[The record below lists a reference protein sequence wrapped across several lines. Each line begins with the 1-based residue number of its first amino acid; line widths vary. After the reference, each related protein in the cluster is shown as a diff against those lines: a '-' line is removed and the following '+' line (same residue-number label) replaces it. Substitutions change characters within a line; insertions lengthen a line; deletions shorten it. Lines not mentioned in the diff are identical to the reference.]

1 MLANLTG
8 HDITIVDKYGKV
20 IRVIPPCET
29 EEPLR
34 AGVSIRRMGKV
45 DGVRLTKIYYESN
58 ITKRKMMELFMNY
71 EGIIVS
77 KITAE
82 CLRELGY
89 KENIYITGRKFYL
102 HGKMIGV
109 KELCVL

>member
-1 MLANLTG
+1 MIANLTG
-8 HDITIVDKYGKV
+8 HDVVIVDKYGNS
-20 IRVIPPCET
+20 IRVIAPCET

-34 AGVSIRRMGKV
+34 ADVSIRRLGKV
-45 DGVRLTKIYYESN
+45 DGIRLTKIHYESN

-71 EGIIVS
+71 DGIIVS

-89 KENIYITGRKFYL
+89 TKNVYITGRKFYL

>member
-20 IRVIPPCET
+20 IRVILPCET

-34 AGVSIRRMGKV
+34 ADVSIRRMGKV

-102 HGKMIGV
+102 HGKMVGV

>member
-8 HDITIVDKYGKV
+8 HDITIVDKYGNPT
-20 IRVIPPCET
+20 RVIAPCET

-34 AGVSIRRMGKV
+34 ADVSIRRMDKV
-45 DGVRLTKIYYESN
+45 DGVRLTKIHYVSN

-89 KENIYITGRKFYL
+89 TENVYITGRKFYL

-109 KELCVL
+109 RELCVL

>member
-29 EEPLR
+29 EESLR
-34 AGVSIRRMGKV
+34 ADASIRRMGKV

-82 CLRELGY
+82 CLQELGY

>member
-8 HDITIVDKYGKV
+8 HDITIVDKYGNPT
-20 IRVIPPCET
+20 RVIAPCET

-34 AGVSIRRMGKV
+34 ADIFIRRMGKV
-45 DGVRLTKIYYESN
+45 DGVRLTKIHYVSN

-89 KENIYITGRKFYL
+89 TENVYITGRKFYL

-109 KELCVL
+109 RELCVL

>member
-8 HDITIVDKYGKV
+8 HDITIVDKYGNPT
-20 IRVIPPCET
+20 RVIAPCET

-34 AGVSIRRMGKV
+34 ADVSIRRMGKV
-45 DGVRLTKIYYESN
+45 DGVRLTKIHYVSN
-58 ITKRKMMELFMNY
+58 ITKRKMMELFINY

-89 KENIYITGRKFYL
+89 TENVYITGRKFYL

-109 KELCVL
+109 RELCVL

>member
-8 HDITIVDKYGKV
+8 HDVVIVDKYGNPT
-20 IRVIPPCET
+20 RVIAPCET

-34 AGVSIRRMGKV
+34 ADVSIHRMGKV
-45 DGVRLTKIYYESN
+45 DGVGLTKIHYVSN

-77 KITAE
+77 RITAE

-89 KENIYITGRKFYL
+89 TENVYITGRKFYL
-102 HGKMIGV
+102 HGKMVGV
-109 KELCVL
+109 RELCVL

>member
-8 HDITIVDKYGKV
+8 HDIMIVDKYGNPT
-20 IRVIPPCET
+20 RVIAPCET

-34 AGVSIRRMGKV
+34 ADVSIHRMGKV
-45 DGVRLTKIYYESN
+45 DGVRLTKIHYVSN

-89 KENIYITGRKFYL
+89 TENVYITGRKFYL

-109 KELCVL
+109 RELCVL

>member
-8 HDITIVDKYGKV
+8 HDITIVDKYGNPTMV
-20 IRVIPPCET
+20 IAPCET

-34 AGVSIRRMGKV
+34 ADVSIRRMGKV
-45 DGVRLTKIYYESN
+45 DGVRLTKIHYVSN

-89 KENIYITGRKFYL
+89 TENVYITGRKFYL

-109 KELCVL
+109 RELCVL

>member
-8 HDITIVDKYGKV
+8 HDITIVNKYGKV

-34 AGVSIRRMGKV
+34 ADVSIRRMGKV

-82 CLRELGY
+82 CLRELEY

-102 HGKMIGV
+102 HGKMVGV

>member
-8 HDITIVDKYGKV
+8 HDVVIVDKYGNPT
-20 IRVIPPCET
+20 RVIAPCET

-34 AGVSIRRMGKV
+34 ADVSIRRMGKV
-45 DGVRLTKIYYESN
+45 DGVRLTKIHYVSN
-58 ITKRKMMELFMNY
+58 ITKRKMMELFMYY

-89 KENIYITGRKFYL
+89 TKNVYITGRKFYL
-102 HGKMIGV
+102 HGKMVGV
-109 KELCVL
+109 RELCVL

>member
-1 MLANLTG
+1 MLANLTR
-8 HDITIVDKYGKV
+8 HDITIVDKYGNPV
-20 IRVIPPCET
+20 RVIAPCET

-34 AGVSIRRMGKV
+34 ADVSIRRMGKV
-45 DGVRLTKIYYESN
+45 DGVRLTKIHYESN

-89 KENIYITGRKFYL
+89 TENVYITGRKFYL

>member
-8 HDITIVDKYGKV
+8 HDVVIVDKYGNPT
-20 IRVIPPCET
+20 RVIAHCET

-34 AGVSIRRMGKV
+34 ADVSIRRMGKV
-45 DGVRLTKIYYESN
+45 DGVRLTKIHYVSN

-89 KENIYITGRKFYL
+89 TENVYITGRKFYL
-102 HGKMIGV
+102 HGKMVGV
-109 KELCVL
+109 RELCVL

>member
-8 HDITIVDKYGKV
+8 HDVVIVDKYGNPT
-20 IRVIPPCET
+20 RVIAPCET

-34 AGVSIRRMGKV
+34 ADVSIRRMGKV
-45 DGVRLTKIYYESN
+45 DGVRLTKIHYVSN

-89 KENIYITGRKFYL
+89 TGNVYITGRKFYL

-109 KELCVL
+109 RELCVL

>member
-1 MLANLTG
+1 MIANLTG
-8 HDITIVDKYGKV
+8 HDEVIVDKYGNPT
-20 IRVIPPCET
+20 RVIAPCET

-34 AGVSIRRMGKV
+34 ADVSIRRMGKV
-45 DGVRLTKIYYESN
+45 DGVRLTKIHYVSN

-89 KENIYITGRKFYL
+89 TENVYITGRKFYL

-109 KELCVL
+109 RELCVL

>member
-8 HDITIVDKYGKV
+8 HDITIVDKYGNLT
-20 IRVIPPCET
+20 RVIAPCET

-34 AGVSIRRMGKV
+34 ADVSIRRMGKV
-45 DGVRLTKIYYESN
+45 DGVRLTKIHYVSN

-89 KENIYITGRKFYL
+89 TENVYITGRKFYL
-102 HGKMIGV
+102 HGKMVGV
-109 KELCVL
+109 RELCVL

>member
-1 MLANLTG
+1 MIANLTG
-8 HDITIVDKYGKV
+8 HDVVIVDKYGKP
-20 IRVIPPCET
+20 IRVIKPCDK

-34 AGVSIRRMGKV
+34 ADVSIRRMGKV
-45 DGVRLTKIYYESN
+45 DGIRLTKIYYESN
-58 ITKRKMMELFMNY
+58 ITKRKMLELFMNY

-82 CLRELGY
+82 CLKELGY
-89 KENIYITGRKFYL
+89 TNNVYITGRKFYL
-102 HGKMIGV
+102 HGKMVGV

>member
-8 HDITIVDKYGKV
+8 HDVVIVDKYGNPT
-20 IRVIPPCET
+20 RVIAPCET

-34 AGVSIRRMGKV
+34 ADVSIHRMGKV
-45 DGVRLTKIYYESN
+45 DGVWLTKIHYVSN
-58 ITKRKMMELFMNY
+58 ITKRKVMELFMNY

-89 KENIYITGRKFYL
+89 TENVYITGRKFYL
-102 HGKMIGV
+102 HGKMVGV
-109 KELCVL
+109 RELCVL

>member
-8 HDITIVDKYGKV
+8 HDVVIVDKYGNPT
-20 IRVIPPCET
+20 RVIAPCET

-34 AGVSIRRMGKV
+34 ADVSIRRMGKV
-45 DGVRLTKIYYESN
+45 DGVRLTKINYVSN

-89 KENIYITGRKFYL
+89 TENVYITGRKFYK
-102 HGKMIGV
+102 HGKFIGV
-109 KELCVL
+109 KELCIL

>member
-8 HDITIVDKYGKV
+8 HDVVIVDKYGNPTR
-20 IRVIPPCET
+20 IIAPCET

-34 AGVSIRRMGKV
+34 ADVSIRRMGKV
-45 DGVRLTKIYYESN
+45 DGVRLTKIHYESN

-89 KENIYITGRKFYL
+89 TKNVYITGRKFYL

>member
-8 HDITIVDKYGKV
+8 HDVVIVDKYGNPT
-20 IRVIPPCET
+20 RVIAPCET

-34 AGVSIRRMGKV
+34 ADVSIRRMGKV
-45 DGVRLTKIYYESN
+45 DGVRLTKIHYVSN

-89 KENIYITGRKFYL
+89 TENVNITGRKFYL

-109 KELCVL
+109 RELCVL

>member
-8 HDITIVDKYGKV
+8 HDVVIVDKYGNPT
-20 IRVIPPCET
+20 RVIAPCET
-29 EEPLR
+29 EESLR
-34 AGVSIRRMGKV
+34 ADVSIHRLGKV
-45 DGVRLTKIYYESN
+45 DGIRLTKIHYVSN

-77 KITAE
+77 KITAK

-89 KENIYITGRKFYL
+89 TENVYITGRKFYL

-109 KELCVL
+109 RELCVL

>member
-8 HDITIVDKYGKV
+8 HDVVIVDKYGNPA
-20 IRVIPPCET
+20 RVIPPCET

-34 AGVSIRRMGKV
+34 ADVSIRRMGKV
-45 DGVRLTKIYYESN
+45 DGVRLTKIHYVSN

-89 KENIYITGRKFYL
+89 TKNVYITGRKFYL
-102 HGKMIGV
+102 HGKMVGV
-109 KELCVL
+109 RELCIL

>member
-8 HDITIVDKYGKV
+8 HDVVIVDKYGNPT
-20 IRVIPPCET
+20 RV

-34 AGVSIRRMGKV
+34 ADVSIRRMGKI
-45 DGVRLTKIYYESN
+45 DGVRLTKIHYVSN

-89 KENIYITGRKFYL
+89 TENVYITGRKFYL

-109 KELCVL
+109 RELCVL

>member
-1 MLANLTG
+1 MLANLTR
-8 HDITIVDKYGKV
+8 HDVVIVDKYGNPT
-20 IRVIPPCET
+20 RVIAPCET

-34 AGVSIRRMGKV
+34 ADVSIRRMGKV
-45 DGVRLTKIYYESN
+45 EGVRLTKIHYVSN

-89 KENIYITGRKFYL
+89 TENVYITGRKFYL
-102 HGKMIGV
+102 HGKMVGV
-109 KELCVL
+109 RELCVL

>member
-1 MLANLTG
+1 MIANLTG
-8 HDITIVDKYGKV
+8 HDVVIVDKYGNPT
-20 IRVIPPCET
+20 RVIAPCKT

-34 AGVSIRRMGKV
+34 ADVSIRRLGKV
-45 DGVRLTKIYYESN
+45 DGIRLTKIHYESN

-89 KENIYITGRKFYL
+89 TENVYITGRKFYL

-109 KELCVL
+109 RELCVL

>member
-8 HDITIVDKYGKV
+8 HDVVIVDKYGNPT
-20 IRVIPPCET
+20 RVIAPCET

-34 AGVSIRRMGKV
+34 ANVSIHRIGKV
-45 DGVRLTKIYYESN
+45 DGVRLTKIHYVSN

-82 CLRELGY
+82 CLHELGY
-89 KENIYITGRKFYL
+89 TENVYITGRKFYL

-109 KELCVL
+109 RELCVL

>member
-34 AGVSIRRMGKV
+34 ADVSIRRMGKV

-58 ITKRKMMELFMNY
+58 ITRRKMMELFMNY

>member
-8 HDITIVDKYGKV
+8 HNVVIVDKYGNHT
-20 IRVIPPCET
+20 RVIAPCET

-34 AGVSIRRMGKV
+34 ADVSIRRMGKV
-45 DGVRLTKIYYESN
+45 DGVRLTKIHYVSN

-89 KENIYITGRKFYL
+89 TKNIYITGRKFYL